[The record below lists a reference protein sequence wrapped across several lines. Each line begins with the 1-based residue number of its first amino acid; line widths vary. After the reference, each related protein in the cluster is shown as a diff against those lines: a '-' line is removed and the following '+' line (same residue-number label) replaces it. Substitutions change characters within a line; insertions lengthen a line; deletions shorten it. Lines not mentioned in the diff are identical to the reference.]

1 MLGPGTLTVIFLVTL
16 KATEVV
22 YGTAVPQ
29 QPCDVHF
36 KSFNLKNVLQ
46 WSPGKGNNNGTHYTV
61 QHIIYGGEKDV
72 WHDQKQCTNITRTW
86 CDLSKETS
94 DLDEGYYARV
104 KAVLNDISSNWT
116 ESTRFDPKLHTKIG
130 PPSLKVRAGERSI
143 FIQLSGPKK
152 WRFDNKTKAKSMAK
166 YYKNLQYNVSLY
178 NDKTKQLLYFQ
189 LKNNSETLDKLDHN
203 TRYCVS
209 ARTKV
214 NGQNSEP
221 STELCVTTPKDT
233 SSEWLVFIMFRCIL
247 PSVVAFFLIIVIL
260 YLMYRY
266 VFGNHQKTPKNLL
279 LQNNCESKA
288 KVVFV
293 PYDNLKVN
301 IIAFSAIDNSTFN
314 PGGET
319 QHIKYGSAY
328 VIQSTSESQPA
339 KHLGYASHLE
349 KHLLAKDPETLASNE
364 GQQNDP
370 PNYRRHTGMRPLS
383 EDYGYGTVL
392 KVLSSF
398 EQHDQL
404 SENKDLMRSASIG
417 VSQKAA
423 FTPGFET
430 HLISEEEAVQPQ
442 VHLYIQAQM
451 RKGQAQ
457 GIEGSH
463 CQQFD
468 KDTKLSL
475 CWDFPE
481 EAEQGE
487 GTILVDWDPESRTLH
502 MPILHEL
509 ENEVPVVDTEKAE
522 CCVEEKTSLLPT
534 VYLRQSSGE
543 SSDNEDTYLTRLV
556 KNWGLHVQM
565 EE

>member
-36 KSFNLKNVLQ
+36 KSFNLKNVLH

-61 QHIIYGGEKDV
+61 QYIIYGGEKDV

-94 DLDEGYYARV
+94 DLDEEYYARV

-143 FIQLSGPKK
+143 FIRLSGPKK
-152 WRFDNKTKAKSMAK
+152 WQFDNKTKAKSMAK

-189 LKNNSETLDKLDHN
+189 LKNNSQTLDKLDHN

-221 STELCVTTPKDT
+221 STEQCVTTPKDT

-260 YLMYRY
+260 YLIYRY
-266 VFGNHQKTPKNLL
+266 VFGNYPKTPKNLL

-288 KVVFV
+288 KVIFV

-301 IIAFSAIDNSTFN
+301 IIAFSAIDNSTLN

-423 FTPGFET
+423 FNPGFET

-457 GIEGSH
+457 GSEGSH

-481 EAEQGE
+481 EAGQGE

>member
-1 MLGPGTLTVIFLVTL
+1 MLPPHKPNECRVMVSEF
-16 KATEVV
+16 
-22 YGTAVPQ
+22 
-29 QPCDVHF
+29 
-36 KSFNLKNVLQ
+36 S
-46 WSPGKGNNNGTHYTV
+46 
-61 QHIIYGGEKDV
+61 YGGEEDV

-94 DLDEGYYARV
+94 DLDEEYYARV

-116 ESTRFDPKLHTKIG
+116 ESTRFHPKLDTKIG

-143 FIQLSGPKK
+143 FIRLSGPKK
-152 WRFDNKTKAKSMAK
+152 WQFDNKTKAKSMAK
-166 YYKNLQYNVSLY
+166 YYKSLQYNVSLY
-178 NDKTKQLLYFQ
+178 NDKTKQLLYFL

-214 NGQNSEP
+214 YGQNSEP

-233 SSEWLVFIMFRCIL
+233 SSEWLVFIMFGCIL

-266 VFGNHQKTPKNLL
+266 VFGNRQKTPKNLL

-319 QHIKYGSAY
+319 QRIKYGSAY

-349 KHLLAKDPETLASNE
+349 KHLLAKDPETLAHDE

-392 KVLSSF
+392 KALSSF

-404 SENKDLMRSASIG
+404 SENKDLMRSASTG

-423 FTPGFET
+423 FNPGFET

-457 GIEGSH
+457 GSEGSH

-475 CWDFPE
+475 CWDFPD

-487 GTILVDWDPESRTLH
+487 GTILVDWDPESRMLH

-509 ENEVPVVDTEKAE
+509 ENEVSVVDTEKAE